1 MTDEKFTFIGH
12 IKAKNGCEQAVKQQ
26 LQSLI
31 AQSRKEPGN
40 IHYDQY
46 QALDNES
53 VFMFHETWKD
63 QKAMDYHMATPHIKR
78 FLAKESE
85 LIAEPIQ
92 GKKIKRQTF
101 NG

>member
-40 IHYDQY
+40 IHYDLY
-46 QALDNES
+46 QALDNEAL
-53 VFMFHETWKD
+53 FLFHESWKN
-63 QKAMDYHMATPHIKR
+63 QKALDEHMNTPYLKS

-85 LIAEPIQ
+85 LLAEPIK
-92 GKKIKRQTF
+92 GKKVKPVD
-101 NG
+101 